1 MAQLLFNPTG
11 RRKFLPIDLDSDSD
25 DGGISSY
32 FGSSTTLS
40 SNTDNSEDA
49 DDNFNVVLRVRP
61 PNAQERNRKDQF
73 VVDFPGDGQVSVN
86 NQGTVRSFQFN
97 VVLEPDA
104 AQEDVFESSGMKKL
118 IDAAILGYTC
128 TAFAFGQTGSG
139 KTHTMTGPPAQFHT
153 EGVTPDP
160 NMYGI
165 IQRSFKHLFQ
175 QLKRQSAPKYVRA
188 SYMEIYNEQVIDLLN
203 PNQRRYL
210 SVRWSKN
217 KGFYVENLF
226 TVECETIDDL
236 MAVLEEGLRNR
247 QTGSHGLNEFSSRSH
262 SVLTVTIDSETQP
275 EPEDENLYVT
285 KRGKISFVDLA
296 GSEKVKDS
304 TAPGGPGMLESNSI
318 NKSLLVL
325 GNCISH
331 LGDSKRRLGH
341 IPYRDSKLTKLL
353 ADSLG
358 GNGITLMI
366 ACITPSSSNVTET
379 LNTLRYASR
388 AKKIKSKPTVK
399 MDPREKLIVTLKKE
413 IKILRQENHY
423 LRQQESSRREQQILY
438 KENEKLSRRV
448 EELERLMSEHPGTW
462 SLVDHRRTDGYGQH
476 DLSPRGSPVTVGYM
490 SPTGT
495 HRSTIRPTDLPVS
508 GGRVKVSS
516 PTSHGQPKKPPHRLA
531 DHVTR
536 PVPRPIDLVE
546 DIPNG
551 YISPRQA
558 SLVKQGAM
566 SPRPLD
572 RKASQVSQTDLIR
585 GMNEQL
591 RREVMQLDGEI
602 QHHTRGATQAMAKSY
617 FR

>member
-1 MAQLLFNPTG
+1 
-11 RRKFLPIDLDSDSD
+11 
-25 DGGISSY
+25 
-32 FGSSTTLS
+32 
-40 SNTDNSEDA
+40 
-49 DDNFNVVLRVRP
+49 
-61 PNAQERNRKDQF
+61 
-73 VVDFPGDGQVSVN
+73 
-86 NQGTVRSFQFN
+86 
-97 VVLEPDA
+97 
-104 AQEDVFESSGMKKL
+104 
-118 IDAAILGYTC
+118 
-128 TAFAFGQTGSG
+128 
-139 KTHTMTGPPAQFHT
+139 
-153 EGVTPDP
+153 
-160 NMYGI
+160 
-165 IQRSFKHLFQ
+165 
-175 QLKRQSAPKYVRA
+175 
-188 SYMEIYNEQVIDLLN
+188 QVIDLLN

-236 MAVLEEGLRNR
+236 MAVLEEG
-247 QTGSHGLNEFSSRSH
+247 GCIHG
-262 SVLTVTIDSETQP
+262 
-275 EPEDENLYVT
+275 
-285 KRGKISFVDLA
+285 FVDWWSRRLVERLGIIMGKMA
-296 GSEKVKDS
+296 VYEKVKDS
-304 TAPGGPGMLESNSI
+304 TAPGGPGMMESNSI

-366 ACITPSSSNVTET
+366 ACITPSSSNATET

-423 LRQQESSRREQQILY
+423 LRQQLDFPAKPKGQLQKENDEKFMKFMKEQQQKETGLYEMLQEYMVENETLRAENSEMHQTKDSSRREQQILY

-490 SPTGT
+490 SPT
-495 HRSTIRPTDLPVS
+495 HRSTIRPTDLPVN
-508 GGRVKVSS
+508 GGRVKATS
-516 PTSHGQPKKPPHRLA
+516 PTSHGQPKRPPHRLA

-536 PVPRPIDLVE
+536 PVPRPIDYVE

-551 YISPRQA
+551 YISPRQS
-558 SLVKQGAM
+558 SLVKHGAM
-566 SPRPLD
+566 SPRQLD
-572 RKASQVSQTDLIR
+572 RKASQVSQTDMIR
-585 GMNEQL
+585 GMNDQL
-591 RREVMQLDGEI
+591 RKEVMQLDGEI
-602 QHHTRGATQAMAKSY
+602 QHHTRGAAAQAMAKSY